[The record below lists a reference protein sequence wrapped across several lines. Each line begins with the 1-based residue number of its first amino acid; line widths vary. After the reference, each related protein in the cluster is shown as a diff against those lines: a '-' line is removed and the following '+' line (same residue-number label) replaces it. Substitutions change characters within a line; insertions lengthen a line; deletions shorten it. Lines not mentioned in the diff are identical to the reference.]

1 MTGSKGVTEMLS
13 EPIAQVVLWALVAV
27 LLVAYLAR
35 RRARLRREE

>member
-1 MTGSKGVTEMLS
+1 MLS
-13 EPIAQVVLWALVAV
+13 DPIAQVVLWVLAAV